1 MRNGARPS
9 VFSLRR
15 LGALVLFHLAT
26 SVAIALDDSHVQAR
40 VDGDLVAGKPIVAH
54 VIVALCDNA
63 HQGIVPVPASLGNGR
78 DPASNLYW
86 GARYGVRTYFKLS
99 EHWRTLKSE
108 RPSDHRI
115 LDRVVFFG
123 TIERRKVQ
131 VPVYVVADAWDG
143 AEIGAA
149 LEAFQ
154 AVAAGHSPEVV
165 RVRNGAREVTLDAGG
180 AAHLVAF
187 VGHNGLMDLTLKDPE
202 PAGVGARPVASVVL
216 ACASKPF
223 FLDRLLRAG
232 SSPLLLTTG
241 LMAPEAYTLDAVL
254 RSWSGGE
261 SPEKIR
267 DAAAGAY
274 DKFQRCGINAARRLF
289 WVDPPSMA
297 AIDWRTLS
305 QGMDLATIV
314 AHQPSD
320 VGDSRIVILRIDP
333 ALWDLELR
341 GSGLTK
347 GSGARSAKT
356 WCKEGGLTACINA
369 GMFASDFRTHLGY
382 LRFREH
388 DGTPETNAYQ
398 SIAAFD
404 PRRGGLPPFR
414 MLDLDAP
421 GVTMGS
427 ITHDYASAVQN
438 LRLIKRPG
446 SNRWGRQAKRWSEA
460 ALGEDAQGRILF
472 IVSRSPFSMNELNLE
487 LLDSGI
493 GIVAAQHL
501 EGGPEAQ
508 LYVNVGGTELELVG
522 SFETGFQES
531 DKNDV
536 AWPVPNILG
545 VRPKAAKSDGQ

>member
-1 MRNGARPS
+1 VVAS
-9 VFSLRR
+9 WR
-15 LGALVLFHLAT
+15 LLAALVVIEFAP
-26 SVAIALDDSHVQAR
+26 SVAIASDDSHVQAR
-40 VDGDLVAGKPIVAH
+40 VDADLAAGKPIVAH
-54 VIVALCDNA
+54 VVVALCDNA

-99 EHWRTLKSE
+99 GRWQVLKSV
-108 RPSDHRI
+108 RPSDRRI

-154 AVAAGHSPEVV
+154 AVAAGHSPEAV
-165 RVRNGAREVTLDAGG
+165 RIQNGAHEVTFDAGG
-180 AAHLVAF
+180 ASHLVAF

-202 PAGVGARPVASVVL
+202 PARVGAPPVASVVL

-232 SSPLLLTTG
+232 SSPLMLTTG

-254 RSWSGGE
+254 RSWSAGE
-261 SPEKIR
+261 TPEKIR

-274 DKFQRCGINAARRLF
+274 DKFQRCGLNAARRLF

-297 AIDWRTLS
+297 AVDWRTLS
-305 QGMDLATIV
+305 KGLDLATV
-314 AHQPSD
+314 VTQQHTK

-333 ALWDLELR
+333 TLWDMELL
-341 GSGLTK
+341 GSGLNK
-347 GSGARSAKT
+347 ESGARTAKD
-356 WCKEGGLTACINA
+356 WCKEQGLTACINA

-382 LRFREH
+382 MRFREH
-388 DGTPETNAYQ
+388 IGTPASNAYQ

-404 PRRGGLPPFR
+404 PRRDGLARFR
-414 MLDLDAP
+414 IFDLDVP
-421 GVTMGS
+421 GHTTDS
-427 ITHDYASAVQN
+427 ILRDYASAVQN

-446 SNRWGRQAKRWSEA
+446 SNRWSQQDKRWSEA

-472 IVSRSPFSMNELNLE
+472 LFSRSPFSMHELNRE
-487 LLDSGI
+487 LLGSSI

-508 LYVNVGGTELELVG
+508 LYVNAGGTELERVG

-531 DKNDV
+531 DENDV
-536 AWPVPNILG
+536 AWPIPNVLG
-545 VRPKAAKSDGQ
+545 VRPKAAKSGAGK

>member
-1 MRNGARPS
+1 MRNRARPA
-9 VFSLRR
+9 VFSWRR
-15 LGALVLFHLAT
+15 LAPLLVVNLAT

-40 VDGDLVAGKPIVAH
+40 VDGDLAAGKPIVAH
-54 VIVALCDNA
+54 VLVALCDNA

-86 GARYGVRTYFKLS
+86 GARYGVRTYFKRS

-108 RPSDHRI
+108 RPSDRRI

-123 TIERRKVQ
+123 TIKRRNVQ

-154 AVAAGHSPEVV
+154 AAAAGH
-165 RVRNGAREVTLDAGG
+165 ARETVRIQDDAHEVTINAGG
-180 AAHLVAF
+180 ASHLVAF
-187 VGHNGLMDLTLKDPE
+187 VGHNGLMDLRLKDPE
-202 PAGVGARPVASVVL
+202 PAAVGAPPVASVVL

-223 FLDRLLRAG
+223 FLERLQRAG

-254 RSWSGGE
+254 RSWSAGE
-261 SPEKIR
+261 TPEKIR
-267 DAAAGAY
+267 DAAAEAY
-274 DKFQRCGINAARRLF
+274 DKFQRCGLNAARRLF
-289 WVDPPSMA
+289 WVDPPSVA
-297 AIDWRTLS
+297 AVDWRTLAK
-305 QGMDLATIV
+305 GMDLATIV
-314 AHQPSD
+314 THQRSE

-333 ALWDLELR
+333 TLWDMELL

-347 GSGARSAKT
+347 ESGARSAKT
-356 WCKEGGLTACINA
+356 WCQEGGLTACINA
-369 GMFASDFRTHLGY
+369 GMFAPDFRTHLGY
-382 LRFREH
+382 LRSQEH
-388 DGTPETNAYQ
+388 SGTPGTNAYQ

-404 PRRGGLPPFR
+404 PRRGDLASFR
-414 MLDLDAP
+414 MFDLDVP
-421 GVTMGS
+421 GVTVDS
-427 ITHDYASAVQN
+427 IVRDYASAVQN

-446 SNRWGRQAKRWSEA
+446 SNRWGRQDKRWSEA
-460 ALGEDAQGRILF
+460 ALGEDSQGRILF
-472 IVSRSPFSMNELNLE
+472 IFCRTPFSMNELNRE
-487 LLDSGI
+487 LLESGV

-508 LYVNVGGTELELVG
+508 LYVKVGGTELELVG

-536 AWPVPNILG
+536 AWPVPNVLG
-545 VRPKAAKSDGQ
+545 VRPRAAKP